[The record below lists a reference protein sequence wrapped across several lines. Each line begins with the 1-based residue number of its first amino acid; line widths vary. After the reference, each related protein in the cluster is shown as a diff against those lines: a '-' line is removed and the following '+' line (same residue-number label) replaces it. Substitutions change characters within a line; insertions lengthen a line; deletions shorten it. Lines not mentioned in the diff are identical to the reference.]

1 MDPKC
6 QSINESLRM
15 NYSLNGL
22 DEFFSIE
29 SVNPTYVK
37 QIQID
42 IRPKVDGKA
51 KRLIGTIMLLVT
63 SRYIEIGILE
73 RYEPSPNNH
82 QHKGIIQKIIKLII
96 CKAVELNLPITF
108 IAVPATGKNI
118 EEGRPNINNNKTK
131 LYRYYNKIGFTRKNN
146 NSSVNNNNK
155 NRIFYNTPHATLKEI
170 VNSWPPS
177 ESSGGS
183 EGSGGSGS
191 SAQRKTRKSKKH

>member
-6 QSINESLRM
+6 QSINEELRM

-37 QIQID
+37 QIEIT

-108 IAVPATGKNI
+108 IAVPATGKN
-118 EEGRPNINNNKTK
+118 EEGRPNINKNKTK
-131 LYRYYNKIGFTRKNN
+131 LYRYYNNIGFTRKNN
-146 NSSVNNNNK
+146 NRSVNNNKK

-170 VNSWPPS
+170 VNSWPS
-177 ESSGGS
+177 S
-183 EGSGGSGS
+183 EGSGGSGSGGSS